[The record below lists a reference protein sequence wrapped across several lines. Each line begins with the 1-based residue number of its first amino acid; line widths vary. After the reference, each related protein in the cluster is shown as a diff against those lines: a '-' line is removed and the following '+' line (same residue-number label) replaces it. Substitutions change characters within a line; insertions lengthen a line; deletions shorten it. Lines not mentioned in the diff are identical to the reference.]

1 MNPFLI
7 AAILIGLVTVA
18 TAVGLLWRRAQ
29 GRVRHSSGDVVIPA
43 HVLGAELLAS
53 GVTLLQFSSPL
64 CAPCRAT
71 HVVLS
76 SIAGQRDEVDHV
88 EIDLSQRPELAS
100 RFHIA
105 QTPTTFILDRGGVV
119 RARIGGA
126 LKREAVVAEIDGIL
140 VTA

>member
-1 MNPFLI
+1 MNPLLI
-7 AAILIGLVTVA
+7 AAILLGLVTVA
-18 TAVGLLWRRAQ
+18 TAVGLVWRRAQ
-29 GRVRHSSGDVVIPA
+29 GRVRHSTGETVVSA
-43 HVLGAELLAS
+43 QALGADLLAS

-76 SIAGQRDEVDHV
+76 SIASQREGVDHV
-88 EIDLSQRPELAS
+88 EIDLSLRPELAS
-100 RFHIA
+100 QFRIA
-105 QTPTTFILDRGGVV
+105 QTPTTFILDRDGVV